1 MIEEFLSEYRERQDF
16 SEDQF
21 KALHSY
27 YNQLFK
33 REGTSEY
40 ALMTLFSDEM
50 IPKLPLFTLDKLA
63 QPEFPVPISIVIG
76 ERDWVRKQ
84 INDVG

>member
-1 MIEEFLSEYRERQDF
+1 MIDEYLSEYRQRADF

-33 REGTSEY
+33 IEGTSEY
-40 ALMTLFSDEM
+40 ALMTLFTDEM
-50 IPKLPLFTLDKLA
+50 VPQVPLFTLDKLA
-63 QPEFPVPISIVIG
+63 
-76 ERDWVRKQ
+76 
-84 INDVG
+84 